1 MSAIT
6 GIGAAVDACTA
17 AAVASSVA
25 VDATASMPS
34 VTEQLLELKAGFIAD
49 ANLSDEDLLAKV
61 SQMSEDAFEEFLFP
75 TKLKALVATDSHAAV
90 VPMHLLSDS
99 HHVPLPPATKFRES
113 SLPGMSG
120 AWSVGETKLVVD
132 AVRQMRS
139 TGCALDWQSIRDSV
153 LPFRTAKAIE
163 QHYYAV
169 NAHVQQDADSDASA
183 KSDDDDEEDDDF
195 LCDLIYFNPFRDW
208 IQDALTVDLGQAAT
222 VLRRAERTTQFFAPL
237 MTPTL
242 RSFLDGM
249 QSQDQLMNILDRN
262 RNVLTRV
269 KVGAASS
276 NLWGFCIGGDNFVPM
291 EINTKLHTLFQSGE
305 FSVFRHFQ
313 FTTGSQSHMM
323 AQLEALLQTP
333 GKCSHVTSLSFT
345 KHSNRN

>member
-1 MSAIT
+1 MSSIT

-90 VPMHLLSDS
+90 VPMPLLS
-99 HHVPLPPATKFRES
+99 HHEPLPPATKFRES

-139 TGCALDWQSIRDSV
+139 TGCALDWQSIRDTV
-153 LPFRTAKAIE
+153 LPYRTAKAIE

-169 NAHVQQDADSDASA
+169 NAQQDSDSDDA
-183 KSDDDDEEDDDF
+183 EEDFDTTLNCFDS
-195 LCDLIYFNPFRDW
+195 FRAWLRDPP
-208 IQDALTVDLGQAAT
+208 TVDLRLAAAR
-222 VLRRAERTTQFFAPL
+222 LCSAE
-237 MTPTL
+237 
-242 RSFLDGM
+242 SM
-249 QSQDQLMNILDRN
+249 Q
-262 RNVLTRV
+262 V
-269 KVGAASS
+269 SS
-276 NLWGFCIGGDNFVPM
+276 N
-291 EINTKLHTLFQSGE
+291 
-305 FSVFRHFQ
+305 
-313 FTTGSQSHMM
+313 SH
-323 AQLEALLQTP
+323 E
-333 GKCSHVTSLSFT
+333 
-345 KHSNRN
+345 